1 MELNKHFD
9 YTDNYSEIVHTT
21 RLISAEELTDRF
33 FCAPQWI
40 TALMK
45 FRNAIVK
52 PFGLK
57 GEKNLSD
64 FVIVESDRLATISK
78 NNKHLDFVIA
88 FMTEKRM
95 NDSLYLSVC
104 TKVRYNNRMGKFYF
118 RFLSVRLNR
127 LKNKLLANYLRNRG
141 NDLATVRNSAF
152 CVAILSNNSFICKY
166 NIFFRKYELSV
177 AIL

>member
-64 FVIVESDRLATISK
+64 FVI
-78 NNKHLDFVIA
+78 A

-95 NDSLYLSVC
+95 NDRLYLSVC

-118 RFLSVRLNR
+118 TIIKPFHRL
-127 LKNKLLANYLRNRG
+127 
-141 NDLATVRNSAF
+141 
-152 CVAILSNNSFICKY
+152 ICK
-166 NIFFRKYELSV
+166 
-177 AIL
+177 ILLKRVRRNL

>member
-40 TALMK
+40 IALMK

-78 NNKHLDFVIA
+78 NDKHLDFVIA
-88 FMTEKRM
+88 FMTGKRM
-95 NDSLYLSVC
+95 NDSLYLSVS

-118 RFLSVRLNR
+118 TIIKPFHRL
-127 LKNKLLANYLRNRG
+127 
-141 NDLATVRNSAF
+141 
-152 CVAILSNNSFICKY
+152 ICK
-166 NIFFRKYELSV
+166 
-177 AIL
+177 ILLKRVRRNL

>member
-1 MELNKHFD
+1 MITFLCIMSLNKHFD
-9 YTDNYSEIVHTT
+9 YTDNFSEIVCTT
-21 RLISAEELTDRF
+21 RPISAEELTVRF

-40 TALMK
+40 IVLMK

-57 GEKNLSD
+57 GENNLSD
-64 FVIVESDRLATISK
+64 LVIVESDSLATISK
-78 NNKHLDFVIA
+78 NDKHLDFVIA

-118 RFLSVRLNR
+118 AIIKPFHRL
-127 LKNKLLANYLRNRG
+127 
-141 NDLATVRNSAF
+141 
-152 CVAILSNNSFICKY
+152 ICK
-166 NIFFRKYELSV
+166 
-177 AIL
+177 ILLKRVRRNL

>member
-1 MELNKHFD
+1 MSLNKHFD
-9 YTDNYSEIVHTT
+9 YTDNFSEIVCTT
-21 RLISAEELTDRF
+21 RPISAEELTVRF

-40 TALMK
+40 IVLMK

-57 GEKNLSD
+57 GENNLSD
-64 FVIVESDRLATISK
+64 LVIVESDSLATISK
-78 NNKHLDFVIA
+78 NDKHLDFVIA

-118 RFLSVRLNR
+118 AIIKPFHRL
-127 LKNKLLANYLRNRG
+127 
-141 NDLATVRNSAF
+141 
-152 CVAILSNNSFICKY
+152 ICK
-166 NIFFRKYELSV
+166 
-177 AIL
+177 ILLKRVRRNL

>member
-45 FRNAIVK
+45 FRNTIVK

-64 FVIVESDRLATISK
+64 LVIVESDSLATISK
-78 NNKHLDFVIA
+78 NDKHLDFVIA

-118 RFLSVRLNR
+118 AIIKPFHRL
-127 LKNKLLANYLRNRG
+127 
-141 NDLATVRNSAF
+141 
-152 CVAILSNNSFICKY
+152 ICK
-166 NIFFRKYELSV
+166 
-177 AIL
+177 ILLKRVRRNL